1 MDEHNGLFMSQEL
14 LYSRIL
20 LALHMSQISYIH
32 NARTLDWPLLVFTTS
47 AQINVYYSS
56 SFKAEHFGSDKHKRK
71 FPEILNKAVR
81 CQICQNN
88 ALKYVKFADFGKL

>member
-56 SFKAEHFGSDKHKRK
+56 SFKAGHVVFRQAQEKIPRN
-71 FPEILNKAVR
+71 P
-81 CQICQNN
+81 
-88 ALKYVKFADFGKL
+88 